1 MPKAKKLPSGNY
13 RCRVFS
19 HTDSEGKKI
28 YKSFTAPTKRQA
40 ELLAVEWKIR
50 RFNYANS

>member
-13 RCRVFS
+13 RCQVFS
-19 HTDSEGKKI
+19 HKDAQGKKI

-50 RFNYANS
+50 RFNNAKN